1 MSLTD
6 ITNKI
11 LSDANKK
18 AENIIG
24 DGQKELDKILAEKNQ
39 QIVNA
44 IQIIKDRSKE
54 RALKIQEQ
62 TEFKERMLKKNILL
76 TVKQEL
82 IDQVFETAKE
92 KLLKLNDEEFINLM
106 VKMLQSTDM
115 VEDAEIITSSSKKDL
130 IKKAIQKAGLS
141 YKISD
146 KNLPKGEDG
155 FILSSKIV
163 EVNNT
168 IENYINTS
176 KKEFSVVIAKRLFE

>member
-62 TEFKERMLKKNILL
+62 TEFKERMLKKNIFQP
-76 TVKQEL
+76 VNKEL
-82 IDQVFETAKE
+82 MDQVLKTAKE
-92 KLLKLNDEEFINLM
+92 KLWKLTDKKLKNLM
-106 VKMLQSTDM
+106 VKCFRVLTW
-115 VEDAEIITSSSKKDL
+115 
-130 IKKAIQKAGLS
+130 
-141 YKISD
+141 
-146 KNLPKGEDG
+146 
-155 FILSSKIV
+155 
-163 EVNNT
+163 
-168 IENYINTS
+168 
-176 KKEFSVVIAKRLFE
+176 